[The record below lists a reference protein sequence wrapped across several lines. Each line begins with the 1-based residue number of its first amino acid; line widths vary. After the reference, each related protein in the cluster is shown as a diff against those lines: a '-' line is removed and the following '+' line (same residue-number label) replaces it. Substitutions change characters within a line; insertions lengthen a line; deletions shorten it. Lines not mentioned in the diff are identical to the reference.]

1 MMREVEYEW
10 SGQVMETVDG
20 LAFIGKSPDGEKNVW
35 VATGDSGMGM
45 THGTIAGI
53 LLADA
58 VLGRKNPWAD
68 LYDPSRI
75 SLRAAAEF
83 AKENVNVAV
92 QYGDYALPADVADE
106 TEIPPG
112 EGAVLREGLKRT
124 AVYRDPDGMLHR
136 RSAIC
141 VHLGCV
147 VSWNTLEKTWD
158 CPCHGSRFD
167 SLGRVVNGPAN
178 RDLDPAEG

>member
-1 MMREVEYEW
+1 
-10 SGQVMETVDG
+10 VDG
-20 LAFIGKSPDGEKNVW
+20 LAFIGKSPDGGKNVW

-58 VLGRKNPWAD
+58 VLGRENPWAD
-68 LYDPSRI
+68 LYNPSRI
-75 SLRAAAEF
+75 PLRAAGRF
-83 AKENVNVAV
+83 AKENVNVAL

-106 TEIPPG
+106 VEIPPG
-112 EGAVLREGLKRT
+112 EGAVLRDGLKRT
-124 AVYRDPDGMLHR
+124 TVYRDSDGVLHR

-167 SLGRVVNGPAN
+167 PLGRVVNGPAN
-178 RDLDPAEG
+178 RDLDPAEEE